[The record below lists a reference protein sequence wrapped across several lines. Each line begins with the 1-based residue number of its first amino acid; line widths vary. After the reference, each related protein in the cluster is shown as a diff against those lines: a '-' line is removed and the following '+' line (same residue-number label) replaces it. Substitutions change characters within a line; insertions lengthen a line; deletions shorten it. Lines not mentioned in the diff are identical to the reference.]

1 MSLVLMA
8 FKQKKRVKN
17 ARSKYLKPGALAQ
30 IRYSRTS
37 SRTCT
42 DIGKKR
48 ILLDSEKAEIDI
60 LPQDE
65 AVVHN
70 MTPISSPIRTSFQP
84 IVDGITPQ
92 KMPAFT
98 PQKMPKTP
106 KTPQVDEFDS
116 PSRLESLPLDLLVKI
131 LCHLHHDQL
140 RAVFHVSQRI
150 RMAVILAR
158 QLHFNF
164 TTPDRSRQEML
175 NTKTPLPADHWP
187 FVSKRNGKGAWGPS
201 PCTPKAP
208 RHGPRPPRV
217 HLMDYK
223 QIAAVLF
230 QESSRRMMPPG
241 LPRPVF
247 KAVAPNRRVLFYE
260 DELCQAVA
268 QNKLL

>member
-116 PSRLESLPLDLLVKI
+116 PSRLESLPLDLLV
-131 LCHLHHDQL
+131 
-140 RAVFHVSQRI
+140 
-150 RMAVILAR
+150 
-158 QLHFNF
+158 
-164 TTPDRSRQEML
+164 
-175 NTKTPLPADHWP
+175 
-187 FVSKRNGKGAWGPS
+187 
-201 PCTPKAP
+201 
-208 RHGPRPPRV
+208 
-217 HLMDYK
+217 
-223 QIAAVLF
+223 
-230 QESSRRMMPPG
+230 
-241 LPRPVF
+241 
-247 KAVAPNRRVLFYE
+247 
-260 DELCQAVA
+260 
-268 QNKLL
+268 